1 MTKQDAVPA
10 PVALTSAEPAAAW
23 LAGLAAPDDF
33 PGALLVTTLAERFVV
48 YGNRAFYQ
56 LCQRPPAPDLRIGD
70 LLTPAAKIMVESFLM
85 PMLLHQGHC
94 EEIQLQLQLPAASTE
109 AAPERLPV
117 LVNARLADAAHSGQA
132 EPLIYWVMTAA
143 RQRDQ
148 LYQELVNLRNDLEQ
162 KAERLELLSQ
172 TDDLTGLLNR
182 RAFVSRAKTLL
193 KQAGRSRQPC
203 SFLLIDIDHFKQI
216 NDQHGHDVGDTVLVE
231 VGRLLAQNSREND
244 VLARLGGEE
253 FAIVS
258 LDPDTQSAPRFA
270 AKLQQLFAATPL
282 CGIALTVSIG
292 VASAGSGNSAEQA
305 TDNTAGNTADNTAD
319 NGDHPQPDAGLS
331 VGALSFAALY
341 KAADERLYQAKRQG
355 RNQVVSGWL

>member
-1 MTKQDAVPA
+1 MTEFGGPA
-10 PVALTSAEPAAAW
+10 PAIAPTETAPALLTLPAA
-23 LAGLAAPDDF
+23 DDF

-48 YGNRAFYQ
+48 YGNSAFYQ
-56 LCQRPPAPDLRIGD
+56 LCQRPPAPGLRIGD

-94 EEIQLQLQLPAASTE
+94 EEIQLQLQLPADSSDAQ
-109 AAPERLPV
+109 PKRLPV
-117 LVNARLADAAHSGQA
+117 LVNARLADAAHSDQA

-172 TDDLTGLLNR
+172 TDELTGLLNR

-216 NDQHGHDVGDTVLVE
+216 NDQYGHDVGDAVLVE
-231 VGRLLAQNSREND
+231 VGRLLAQNSRDND

-258 LDPDTQSAPRFA
+258 LDPDVQSASRFA
-270 AKLQQLFAATPL
+270 TKLQQLFAGTPL
-282 CGIALTVSIG
+282 CGIPLTISIG
-292 VASAGSGNSAEQA
+292 VASVAPGSTTVSDDTTQ
-305 TDNTAGNTADNTAD
+305 
-319 NGDHPQPDAGLS
+319 
-331 VGALSFAALY
+331 SFAALY
-341 KAADERLYQAKRQG
+341 KAADQWLYQAKRQG
-355 RNQVVSGWL
+355 RNQVVTGWL